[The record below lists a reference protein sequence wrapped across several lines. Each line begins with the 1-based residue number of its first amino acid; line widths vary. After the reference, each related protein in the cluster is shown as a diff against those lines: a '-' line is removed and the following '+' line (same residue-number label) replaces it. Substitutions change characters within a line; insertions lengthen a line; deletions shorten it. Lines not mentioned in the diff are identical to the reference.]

1 MPLHVIVLPA
11 ISAIPGS
18 ITQGRDP
25 YNVIKSISG
34 SARLAR
40 YCVINRVARLLSI
53 SGLNTFLRNA
63 HADTGQ
69 CTLRPVDCSPL
80 HPTLPTITLSSTNK
94 LALALMSHPHSTV
107 APSSTSNFQIIF
119 NNALDTYKN
128 RTRNDLRAHP
138 LAVQLQTC
146 NSPSAIIA
154 VLQEKVQGLDQS
166 LSTDER
172 WTKWL
177 GPTVNVLYSFSTI
190 LGASVS
196 LVCFMSCTCLRSAL
210 SCLCGRHSHLRV

>member
-1 MPLHVIVLPA
+1 MPIIHIWAEHVPQECPRRHGAVHPTP
-11 ISAIPGS
+11 S
-18 ITQGRDP
+18 
-25 YNVIKSISG
+25 
-34 SARLAR
+34 RL
-40 YCVINRVARLLSI
+40 
-53 SGLNTFLRNA
+53 F
-63 HADTGQ
+63 
-69 CTLRPVDCSPL
+69 PSPL
-80 HPTLPTITLSSTNK
+80 NLAPTITLSSTNK

-154 VLQEKVQGLDQS
+154 VLQEKVQELDQS
-166 LSTDER
+166 QSTDEQ
-172 WTKWL
+172 WTKRL